1 MDIHPLIDTI
11 HITVSHW
18 RRWIPIALS
27 TRDCVKELDYPDP
40 DTHWRPSLLN
50 IYKTFVDFTQAA
62 TPSQPWPIPACVK
75 LNKLDVLR
83 MFCGNPKCSP
93 YQHVHLQFNNKNYTV
108 KSHQVATPSTPTPRN
123 TPIGHPAFAF
133 HAVPSGLGGLQ
144 RFSLC
149 GLAGGLGAGEGWRR
163 WEDATSVPRM
173 ARWECGEAMTRIW
186 TNWLRLRGLQYLTG
200 FYHVSSANIS
210 KNHQQMEWIEIG
222 SFGEEHSEVE
232 RQISRKVAPEGL
244 PWVLLYEVKG
254 RAASPV
260 TWFFRRLLVILVTPP
275 STPPTHPKSRFKTL

>member
-1 MDIHPLIDTI
+1 MSSNAGSYLDPSFADLFCLQPFITTTPPKKTRLKSRLPLTMDIHPLIDTI

-108 KSHQVATPSTPTPRN
+108 TNTPSCN
-123 TPIGHPAFAF
+123 AFNANAQEYL
-133 HAVPSGLGGLQ
+133 HRPP
-144 RFSLC
+144 SLC
-149 GLAGGLGAGEGWRR
+149 
-163 WEDATSVPRM
+163 
-173 ARWECGEAMTRIW
+173 
-186 TNWLRLRGLQYLTG
+186 
-200 FYHVSSANIS
+200 
-210 KNHQQMEWIEIG
+210 
-222 SFGEEHSEVE
+222 
-232 RQISRKVAPEGL
+232 L
-244 PWVLLYEVKG
+244 PCC
-254 RAASPV
+254 
-260 TWFFRRLLVILVTPP
+260 T
-275 STPPTHPKSRFKTL
+275 

>member
-108 KSHQVATPSTPTPRN
+108 KFWNHTKLQRLQRLRPGIPPSATQPLPSMLYLVALVAFS
-123 TPIGHPAFAF
+123 GLAFA
-133 HAVPSGLGGLQ
+133 GW
-144 RFSLC
+144 
-149 GLAGGLGAGEGWRR
+149 LAAWVLAKDEGDEKMRQVCHGWRVGNVGRR
-163 WEDATSVPRM
+163 WQEY
-173 ARWECGEAMTRIW
+173 GRIDSDW
-186 TNWLRLRGLQYLTG
+186 GAYSILQG
-200 FYHVSSANIS
+200 FTMF
-210 KNHQQMEWIEIG
+210 HQQTYLKITNKWNG
-222 SFGEEHSEVE
+222 
-232 RQISRKVAPEGL
+232 
-244 PWVLLYEVKG
+244 
-254 RAASPV
+254 
-260 TWFFRRLLVILVTPP
+260 
-275 STPPTHPKSRFKTL
+275 